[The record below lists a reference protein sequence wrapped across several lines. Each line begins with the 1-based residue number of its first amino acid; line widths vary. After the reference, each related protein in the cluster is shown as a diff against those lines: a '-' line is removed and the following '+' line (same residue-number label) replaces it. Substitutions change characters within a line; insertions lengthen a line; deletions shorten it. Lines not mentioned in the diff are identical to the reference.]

1 MKKFIPVLFVIIFG
15 ITSCTK
21 DDPCPP
27 LPEGSQTVFI
37 YMPWSD
43 DLTSAF
49 RKNIA
54 DFESAIAKGILKN
67 ERVIVFFATSLTE
80 ATLFELE
87 YNKGKNVQTLLK
99 EYTNPAFTTAGG
111 ITSILNDVKSFAPGD
126 KYAMI
131 IGCHGM
137 GWIPVSAASR
147 SIASNE
153 KYHWEYEGGPLTRF
167 FGGHTT
173 QSRTDVTT
181 LAEAIKNAG
190 IKMEYILFDDCYM
203 SSIEVAYDL
212 KEATDYLIACPT
224 EIMAHGMPYA
234 TIAEHLVGEVNYKS
248 ICDEFL
254 AFYES
259 YSTPCGTIGITNC
272 GELDN
277 LVPIVKEIN
286 SRFTFD
292 SSLASSLQ
300 RLDGYTP
307 VIFYDYGDY
316 VNKLCTDAALLGE
329 FEKQLERVIP
339 SKYRLHTDTY
349 YTAVGGGEE
358 VVINTYSGITTSD
371 PSTHSRTSSKTET
384 AWYKATH

>member
-15 ITSCTK
+15 LISCEK
-21 DDPCPP
+21 EQP
-27 LPEGSQTVFI
+27 LPTLPEERQTVFI

-43 DLTSAF
+43 NLTDAF

-67 ERVIVFFATSLTE
+67 ERVVVFFSSSLTE

-87 YNKGKNVQTLLK
+87 YKKGENVQTLLK

-111 ITSILNDVKSFAPGD
+111 ITSILNDVKKFAPAD

-137 GWIPVSAASR
+137 GWLPVSALSR
-147 SIASNE
+147 SIAADE
-153 KYHWEYEGGPLTRF
+153 KFHWEYEGVPLTRF
-167 FGGHTT
+167 FGGLSSI
-173 QSRTDVTT
+173 SRTDVTT
-181 LAEAIKNAG
+181 LAEGIKNAG
-190 IKMEYILFDDCYM
+190 VKMEYILFDDCYM

-212 KEATDYLIACPT
+212 KEATNYLIACPT

-234 TIAEHLVGEVNYKS
+234 TIAEHLVGTVDYKS
-248 ICDEFL
+248 VCDEFL

-277 LVPIVKEIN
+277 LVPIMKEIN

-292 SSLASSLQ
+292 SSLLSSLQ

-316 VNKLCTDAALLGE
+316 VSKLCTDAALLKE
-329 FEKQLERVIP
+329 FENQLERVIP
-339 SKYRLHTDTY
+339 SQYRLHTATY
-349 YTAVGGGEE
+349 YTMILGRE
-358 VVINTYSGITTSD
+358 VDINTYSGITTSD
-371 PSTHSRTSSKTET
+371 PSTNSRAATKTET